1 MLFDLIKAI
10 VLAGIPIAAFSYYL
24 IILTRKKVNLQSS
37 NATQLKKELKNI
49 ELEPVEKEPF
59 IQRVLQKKFMKFGGG
74 FYGVLTFI
82 TYLHIEG
89 YQLIQFISS
98 FTTEGSGFDGGI
110 FSLILGFF
118 LEMIMNFFT
127 ALMWPIYWSKF
138 LPIESF
144 WIWLLV
150 AIFAHTWATRYALS
164 RKGSNIL

>member
-1 MLFDLIKAI
+1 MLYDFIKAI

-24 IILTRKKVNLQSS
+24 IILTRKKVQLQST

-49 ELEPVEKEPF
+49 EIQSVEKEPF
-59 IQRVLQKKFMKFGGG
+59 IQGILQKKFMKFGGG

-89 YQLIQFISS
+89 YQLIQFIDS
-98 FTTEGSGFDGGI
+98 FTTEGLGLNGGI

-118 LEMIMNFFT
+118 LDIIFNFFT

-164 RKGSNIL
+164 RKGLNN

>member
-1 MLFDLIKAI
+1 MLFDFIKAI

-24 IILTRKKVNLQSS
+24 IILTRKKVQLQST
-37 NATQLKKELKNI
+37 NATQLKKELKQV
-49 ELEPVEKEPF
+49 ELVSSEKESF
-59 IQRVLQKKFMKFGGG
+59 IQGVLQKKFMKFGGG

-98 FTTEGSGFDGGI
+98 FTADGPGFNGGI

-118 LEMIMNFFT
+118 LDMIMNFIT
-127 ALMWPIYWSKF
+127 ALMWPIYWFKF

-144 WIWLLV
+144 WVWLLV
-150 AIFAHTWATRYALS
+150 SISAHAWATRFALS
-164 RKGSNIL
+164 RKGSNI